1 MDDKKRIGKID
12 LIVIGIAAVVLA
24 CVCLVFYMSH
34 RQQGQRVRV
43 TVDGKLYGEYS
54 LDEEQTLAIGK
65 TNTLVIKE
73 QKADMI
79 WADCPDLL
87 CVHQK
92 AISKDGENIVCLP
105 NRVVVTVIG
114 DEKPQYDAIAQ

>member
-1 MDDKKRIGKID
+1 MEEKKRIGKTD

-24 CVCLVFYMSH
+24 AACLFFYMSH

-54 LDEEQTLAIGK
+54 LDEEQTVAIGK
-65 TNTLVIKE
+65 TNTLIIKE

-87 CVHQK
+87 CVHQR
-92 AISKDGENIVCLP
+92 AIFRDGENIVCLP

-114 DEKPQYDAIAQ
+114 DKDPQYDAIVQ

>member
-12 LIVIGIAAVVLA
+12 LIIIGLAAVVLA

-43 TVDGKLYGEYS
+43 TVDGKFYGEYS

-65 TNTLVIKE
+65 TNTLVIKG

-92 AISKDGENIVCLP
+92 AISREKETIVCLP
-105 NRVVVTVIG
+105 KKIVAEVIG
-114 DEKPQYDAIAQ
+114 APGSELDAVAN